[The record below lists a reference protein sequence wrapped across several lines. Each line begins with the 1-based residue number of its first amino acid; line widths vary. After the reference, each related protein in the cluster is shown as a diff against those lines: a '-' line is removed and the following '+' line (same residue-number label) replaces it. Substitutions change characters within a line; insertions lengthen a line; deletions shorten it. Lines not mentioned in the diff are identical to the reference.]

1 MDDNRRGRAAR
12 TRRGLGLIL
21 PVALVAG
28 MVSAAPALAKE
39 MDLTHAGVFAAAD
52 AQGTGQLAADLLVRD
67 LSSLGGQRR
76 SVASDMSS
84 CAATCIVIGTADMPV
99 VQTLAR
105 DGGVDLSP
113 LKGGWERY
121 VRAGVTVAGRRYL
134 MIVGSD
140 ARGAVY
146 GVTDLSRA
154 LGVSPWEW
162 WADVTPRRRDRI
174 VIDDAPVVSREP
186 SVKYRGIFL
195 NDEDWGLEPWAA
207 KTFDPAKGNIGP
219 KTYERVFE
227 LMWRLKANT
236 LWPAMHSVS
245 TPFFGDPG
253 NAPLTK
259 RYAIVIGSSH
269 AEPMLRNNLRE
280 WDERARGGFDFTKSP
295 QAILDYW
302 RERVD
307 ETKGQEAF
315 YTVGLRGLH
324 DGPMQGVTTT
334 AARRSILEDVV
345 GRQRALLA
353 DTLGKPAAQVPQLYV
368 AYHELQE
375 AYDAGLTLPGDV
387 TLMWTDDNYGYLRR
401 LSTPEEQKRPGGAG
415 VYYHLSYWGRPHDY
429 LWLGTTH
436 PALIREEMGRAWD
449 TDARR
454 IWVVNVGDIKP
465 IEYLSQYF
473 LDLAFDARLLDQS
486 PREHLRRFMAEQFG
500 EAEAGAIADVMMR
513 FYDLAWP
520 RKPEFM
526 GFGQTEWVTPNRT
539 SAYVQSDGEEA
550 QARIAAYQALAA
562 QAEAIGAHL
571 PKDRQDAFYEL
582 VLYPV
587 RGAAGLNTRI
597 LSLDLAEL
605 YARDRRASA
614 NAYVARAKAAH
625 GALVA
630 DTARY
635 NALAEGKWREMMDM
649 APRRL
654 PVFAE
659 PIWPSWQSSTE
670 KGCAAGLWGAW
681 IGDENVLTFTRGVPA
696 ARPVTLYQHQ
706 PKATAWA
713 VSDMPDGLLLTQS
726 KGELNAKGGYEQ
738 RLTLRYEGKG
748 TVGPVTLRC
757 GDQPVVVHATALTP
771 PKVDPG
777 ERVEDERRVTIPA
790 LAATFGTDWE
800 AIPDLGSR
808 HGALRSKL
816 TLPTRTV
823 AAQGTPATWRFA
835 TMTEAGAS
843 LRVVALPTHPRD
855 PAHGLRAAVR
865 LDDGEW
871 QTVDFATT
879 GRSDQWRQNVL
890 TNTAIATLPLKTF
903 PAGHHRVAIVPLDPG
918 LTLDR
923 VELVLDGARPLY
935 APLPEIAR

>member
-1 MDDNRRGRAAR
+1 MKRTGIMVMGAGLASLLGLATPARAAEFDL
-12 TRRGLGLIL
+12 TRASLL
-21 PVALVAG
+21 
-28 MVSAAPALAKE
+28 AAPDGEGATRIAAELLAR
-39 MDLTHAGVFAAAD
+39 DLTA
-52 AQGTGQLAADLLVRD
+52 
-67 LSSLGGQRR
+67 LGGRPGAI
-76 SVASDMSS
+76 VEDAAN
-84 CAATCIVIGTADMPV
+84 CAAMCVVIGTTASPI
-99 VQTLAR
+99 VQRLAAQ
-105 DGGVDLSP
+105 GGVDLSP
-113 LKGGWERY
+113 ISGGWERY
-121 VRAGVTVAGRRYL
+121 VRAGFRMAGRRYL
-134 MIVGSD
+134 LIVGSD
-140 ARGAVY
+140 ARGAAY

-162 WADVTPRRRDRI
+162 WADVTPRRRERI
-174 VIDDAPVVSREP
+174 VIDDAAFVSRAP

-207 KTFDPAKGNIGP
+207 KTFDPEKGNIGP
-219 KTYERVFE
+219 KTYQRVFE

-253 NAPLTK
+253 NAPLAK

-280 WDERARGGFDFTKSP
+280 WDEGQRGGFDFTRRP

-302 RERVD
+302 RERVG
-307 ETKGQEAF
+307 ETRGQEAI

-345 GRQRALLA
+345 GRQRGLLA
-353 DTLGKPAAQVPQLYV
+353 NTLGKPAAHLPQLYV

-401 LSTPEEQKRPGGAG
+401 LSTAEEQKRPGGAG

-449 TDARR
+449 ADARR

-465 IEYLSQYF
+465 VEYLSQYF
-473 LDLAFDARLLDQS
+473 LDLAFDTKLLDQS
-486 PREHLRRFMAEQFG
+486 PREHLRRFMAEQFD

-526 GFGQTEWVTPNRT
+526 GFGQTEWVTPNRP
-539 SAYVQSDGEEA
+539 SGYVRSDGEEA

-562 QAEAIGAHL
+562 QAEAIGTRIA
-571 PKDRQDAFYEL
+571 KDRQDAFYEL

-605 YARDRRASA
+605 YARDQRASA

-625 GALVA
+625 ARLVA

-635 NALAEGKWREMMDM
+635 NALAGGKWRGMMDM

-659 PIWPSWQSSTE
+659 PMWPNWQSSTQS
-670 KGCAAGLWGAW
+670 GCATRLWGAW
-681 IGDENVLTFTRGVPA
+681 IGDENVLTFTRGIPA

-706 PKATAWA
+706 PQATAWA
-713 VSDMPDGLLLTQS
+713 VSDMPAGLSLSQS
-726 KGELNAKGGYEQ
+726 KGELNARGGYEQ
-738 RLTLRYEGKG
+738 RLTLRYDGKG
-748 TVGPVTLRC
+748 AVGPVTLRC
-757 GDQPVVVHATALTP
+757 GDQPVVVHAAALTP
-771 PKVDPG
+771 PNVEPG
-777 ERVEDERRVTIPA
+777 TAIEDERRVTMPA
-790 LAATFGTDWE
+790 LTASYGADWE
-800 AIPDLGSR
+800 AIPDLGSQ
-808 HGALRSKL
+808 HGALRAKL
-816 TLPTRTV
+816 TLPSRGS
-823 AAQGTPATWRFA
+823 AAQGTHATWRFA
-835 TMTEAGAS
+835 TMTEAGAT
-843 LRVVALPTHPRD
+843 LHIVALPTHPRD

-865 LDDGEW
+865 LDDGDW

-890 TNTAIATLPLKTF
+890 TNTAIADIPLKSF
-903 PAGHHRVAIVPLDPG
+903 PAGAHLVAIVPLDPG
-918 LTLDR
+918 LILDR

-935 APLPEIAR
+935 APLASDSWPETAR

>member
-1 MDDNRRGRAAR
+1 MDIGGRALHHR
-12 TRRGLGLIL
+12 TCR
-21 PVALVAG
+21 
-28 MVSAAPALAKE
+28 
-39 MDLTHAGVFAAAD
+39 
-52 AQGTGQLAADLLVRD
+52 
-67 LSSLGGQRR
+67 LSSLIGAVMLTGAVAATPAHAADWDLSRAGILVVADGQGTSRVAAELLARDLVSLGGKPSGIVEDQ
-76 SVASDMSS
+76 AT
-84 CAATCIVIGTADMPV
+84 CAATCIVIGTTDSPV
-99 VQTLAR
+99 VQRLAR
-105 DGGVDLSP
+105 AGGVDLSP
-113 LKGGWERY
+113 LRGGWERY
-121 VRAGVTVAGRRYL
+121 VRAGVRVAGRRYL
-134 MIVGSD
+134 LIAGSD

-174 VIDDAPVVSREP
+174 AVSDRTFVSREP

-207 KTFDPAKGNIGP
+207 KTFDPDKGNIGP
-219 KTYERVFE
+219 KTYQRVFE

-253 NAPLTK
+253 NAPLAK

-280 WDERARGGFDFTKSP
+280 WDEGKRGGFDFTRRP

-302 RERVD
+302 RERVG

-345 GRQRALLA
+345 GRQRGLLA

-375 AYDAGLTLPGDV
+375 AYDAGLTLPDDV

-454 IWVVNVGDIKP
+454 IWMVNVGDIKP

-473 LDLAFDARLLDQS
+473 LDLAFDARLLEQS

-500 EAEAGAIADVMMR
+500 EAEAGEIADVMMR

-526 GFGQTEWVTPNRT
+526 GFGQTEWVTPNRP
-539 SAYVQSDGEEA
+539 SDYVQSDGEEA
-550 QARIAAYQALAA
+550 QARLAAYRALMDQASAI
-562 QAEAIGAHL
+562 QARM

-582 VLYPV
+582 VLYPIQ
-587 RGAAGLNTRI
+587 GATLLNWRI
-597 LSLDLAEL
+597 LSLDLGEL
-605 YARDRRASA
+605 YARDHRASA
-614 NAYVARAKAAH
+614 ETYVFAARTAYMRLAEA
-625 GALVA
+625 
-630 DTARY
+630 TAQY
-635 NALAEGKWREMMDM
+635 NAAAGGKWREMMDA

-654 PVFAE
+654 PVFDE
-659 PIWPSWQSSTE
+659 PLWPSTGWGLQS
-670 KGCAAGLWGAW
+670 GCGLGLWGSW

-696 ARPVTLYQHQ
+696 TRRVTLYTRQ
-706 PKATAWA
+706 PKFAGWA
-713 VSDMPDGLLLTQS
+713 VTKRPDGLTLS
-726 KGELNAKGGYEQ
+726 EERGRLNVDNGYEQ
-738 RLTLRYEGKG
+738 RLTLSYDGKG
-748 TVGPVTLRC
+748 EVAPVTLRC
-757 GDQPVVVHATALTP
+757 NEQVVTIHATALTP
-771 PKVDPG
+771 PKLDPG
-777 ERVEDERRVTIPA
+777 EALEDERRVTMPE
-790 LAATFGTDWE
+790 LAATFGADWE
-800 AIPDLGSR
+800 AIPDLGSQR
-808 HGALRSKL
+808 GALRSRL
-816 TLPTRTV
+816 ALPTRQS
-823 AAQGTPATWRFA
+823 AEQGTPATWRFA
-835 TMTEAGAS
+835 TMTEAGAN

-855 PAHGLRAAVR
+855 PAHGLRAAVK
-865 LDDGEW
+865 LDDGDW
-871 QTVDFATT
+871 QTVDFATI

-890 TNTAIATLPLKTF
+890 TNTAIATLPLKSF
-903 PAGHHRVAIVPLDPG
+903 AAGHHRVAIVPLDPG

-923 VELVLDGARPLY
+923 IELVLDGARPLY
-935 APLPEIAR
+935 APMPETAR

>member
-1 MDDNRRGRAAR
+1 MLAR
-12 TRRGLGLIL
+12 IMGLGASLAAMLGI
-21 PVALVAG
+21 
-28 MVSAAPALAKE
+28 AAPVQAADL
-39 MDLTHAGVFAAAD
+39 DLTHASLLAVADGEGTTRIAAEL
-52 AQGTGQLAADLLVRD
+52 LARD
-67 LSSLGGQRR
+67 LTALGGRPGPI
-76 SVASDMSS
+76 VADRANCIDM
-84 CAATCIVIGTADMPV
+84 CVVIGTIASPV
-99 VQTLAR
+99 VQRLAR
-105 DGGVDLSP
+105 EGGVDLSP
-113 LKGGWERY
+113 IAGGWERY
-121 VRAGVTVAGRRYL
+121 VRAGVRVAGRRYL
-134 MIVGSD
+134 LIAGSD
-140 ARGAVY
+140 ARGAAY

-174 VIDDAPVVSREP
+174 VVSDRTFVSRAP

-207 KTFDPAKGNIGP
+207 KTFDPEKGNIGP
-219 KTYERVFE
+219 KTYQRVFE

-253 NAPLTK
+253 NAPLAR
-259 RYAIVIGSSH
+259 RYGIVIGSSH

-280 WDERARGGFDFTKSP
+280 WDEGKRGAFDFTRRP
-295 QAILDYW
+295 EAILDYW
-302 RERVD
+302 RERVA
-307 ETKGQEAF
+307 ETRGQEAF

-334 AARRSILEDVV
+334 AARRGILEDVV
-345 GRQRALLA
+345 GRQRTLLA

-454 IWVVNVGDIKP
+454 IWMVNVGDIKP

-513 FYDLAWP
+513 FYDLTWP

-526 GFGQTEWVTPNRT
+526 GFGQTEWVTPNRP
-539 SAYVQSDGEEA
+539 SGYVQSDGEEA
-550 QARIAAYQALAA
+550 QARIAAYRALAA
-562 QAEAIGAHL
+562 QAEAIGARI

-587 RGAAGLNTRI
+587 RGAAGLNTRT

-605 YARDRRASA
+605 YARDQRASA
-614 NAYVARAKAAH
+614 NAYVALAKAAH
-625 GALVA
+625 VGLVE

-635 NALAEGKWREMMDM
+635 NAVGGGKWREMMDM

-659 PIWPSWQSSTE
+659 PMWPNWQSSTQ

-696 ARPVTLYQHQ
+696 ERPVTLYQHQ
-706 PKATAWA
+706 PQAVAWA
-713 VSDMPDGLLLTQS
+713 VSDMPAGLTLSQS
-726 KGELNAKGGYEQ
+726 KGELNARGGYEQ
-738 RLTLRYEGKG
+738 RLNLRYDGKG
-748 TVGPVTLRC
+748 AVGPVTLRC
-757 GDQPVVVHATALTP
+757 GDQPVVVHATLLTP
-771 PKVDPG
+771 PQVEPG
-777 ERVEDERRVTIPA
+777 TAIEDERRVTMPA
-790 LAATFGTDWE
+790 LTARYGADWE

-808 HGALRSKL
+808 HGALRAKL
-816 TLPTRTV
+816 TLPSRGS
-823 AAQGTPATWRFA
+823 AAQGTPAAWRFA
-835 TMTEAGAS
+835 TMTEAGAT
-843 LRVVALPTHPRD
+843 LRVVALPTHTRD

-865 LDDGEW
+865 LDDGAW
-871 QTVDFATT
+871 QTVDFATA

-890 TNTAIATLPLKTF
+890 TNTAVATLPLKTIA
-903 PAGHHRVAIVPLDPG
+903 AGHHRVAIMPLDPG

-935 APLPEIAR
+935 APLPSDSS

>member
-1 MDDNRRGRAAR
+1 MKRARITVMGAGLAAVLGMAPAAR
-12 TRRGLGLIL
+12 
-21 PVALVAG
+21 
-28 MVSAAPALAKE
+28 
-39 MDLTHAGVFAAAD
+39 
-52 AQGTGQLAADLLVRD
+52 AADLDLTRANLLAVADGEGTARIAAALLARD
-67 LSSLGGQRR
+67 LTALGGHPGAI
-76 SVASDMSS
+76 VEDAGN
-84 CAATCIVIGTADMPV
+84 CATLCVVIGTTASPV
-99 VQTLAR
+99 VQRLAR
-105 DGGVDLSP
+105 EGGVDLSP
-113 LKGGWERY
+113 ITGGWERY
-121 VRAGVTVAGRRYL
+121 VRAGASVAGRRYL
-134 MIVGSD
+134 LIVGSD
-140 ARGAVY
+140 ARGAAY

-174 VIDDAPVVSREP
+174 TIDDAPFVSLAP

-219 KTYERVFE
+219 KTYARVFE

-253 NAPLTK
+253 NAPLAR
-259 RYAIVIGSSH
+259 RYGIVIGSSH

-280 WDERARGGFDFTKSP
+280 WDEGQRGGFDFTRRP

-302 RERVD
+302 RERVG

-345 GRQRALLA
+345 GRQRGLLA

-436 PALIREEMGRAWD
+436 PALIREEMGRAWA

-500 EAEAGAIADVMMR
+500 EAEAGSIADVMMR

-526 GFGQTEWVTPNRT
+526 GFGQTEWVTPNRP
-539 SAYVQSDGEEA
+539 SGYVQSDGEEA
-550 QARIAAYQALAA
+550 QARIAAYQALVVQAA
-562 QAEAIGAHL
+562 EIAKRL
-571 PKDRQDAFYEL
+571 PEDRSDAFHEL

-587 RGAAGLNTRI
+587 RGAAWLNTRI

-605 YARDRRASA
+605 NARDQRASP
-614 NAYVARAKAAH
+614 NFYVGHAQTAQAMVE
-625 GALVA
+625 GY
-630 DTARY
+630 TARY
-635 NALAEGKWREMMDM
+635 NALAGGKWRGMMDM

-654 PVFAE
+654 PVFSE
-659 PIWPSWQSSTE
+659 PMWPSWQPSTQS
-670 KGCAAGLWGAW
+670 GCATGHWGAW

-696 ARPVTLYQHQ
+696 ERPVTLYQHQ
-706 PKATAWA
+706 PQATSWA
-713 VSDMPDGLLLTQS
+713 ISDMPAGLTLSQD
-726 KGELNAKGGYEQ
+726 KGELNERGGYEQ
-738 RLTLRYEGKG
+738 RMTLRYDGKG
-748 TVGPVTLRC
+748 AVGPVTLRC
-757 GDQPVVVHATALTP
+757 GEQPVVVHATALAP
-771 PKVDPG
+771 PKVEPG
-777 ERVEDERRVTIPA
+777 MAIEDERRVTMPA
-790 LAATFGTDWE
+790 LAARYGGDWE
-800 AIPDLGSR
+800 AIPDLGSQ
-808 HGALRSKL
+808 HGALRAKL
-816 TLPTRTV
+816 TLPTRGS

-835 TMTEAGAS
+835 TMTEAGGT

-871 QTVDFATT
+871 QTVDFATI

-890 TNTAIATLPLKTF
+890 TNTAVVSLPLKSF
-903 PAGHHRVAIVPLDPG
+903 AAGDHRVAIVPLDPG

-935 APLPEIAR
+935 APLPETAR

>member
-1 MDDNRRGRAAR
+1 MGAGLAAA
-12 TRRGLGLIL
+12 LG
-21 PVALVAG
+21 
-28 MVSAAPALAKE
+28 MAAP
-39 MDLTHAGVFAAAD
+39 V
-52 AQGTGQLAADLLVRD
+52 QAADLNLTRASLLAVADGEGTSRIAAELLARD
-67 LSSLGGQRR
+67 LTALGGRPGAIVED
-76 SVASDMSS
+76 VAR
-84 CAATCIVIGTADMPV
+84 CASICVVIGTTASPV
-99 VQTLAR
+99 VQRLAR
-105 DGGVDLSP
+105 AGGVDLSP
-113 LKGGWERY
+113 ITGGWERY
-121 VRAGVTVAGRRYL
+121 IRAGVGVAGQRYL
-134 MIVGSD
+134 LIVGSD
-140 ARGAVY
+140 ARGAAY

-162 WADVTPRRRDRI
+162 WADVTPRRRERI
-174 VIDDAPVVSREP
+174 TIDDAAFVSRAP

-195 NDEDWGLEPWAA
+195 NDEDWGLEPWAG
-207 KTFDPAKGNIGP
+207 KTFDPTKGNIGP
-219 KTYERVFE
+219 KTYARVFE

-236 LWPAMHSVS
+236 LWPAMHSIS

-253 NAPLTK
+253 NAPLAR
-259 RYAIVIGSSH
+259 RYGIVIGSSH

-280 WDERARGGFDFTKSP
+280 WDEGERGGFDFTRRP

-302 RERVD
+302 RERVG
-307 ETKGQEAF
+307 ETRGQEAF

-345 GRQRALLA
+345 GRQRTLLA
-353 DTLGKPAAQVPQLYV
+353 DTLGRPAAQVPQLYV

-473 LDLAFDARLLDQS
+473 LDLAFDARLLDEA
-486 PREHLRRFMAEQFG
+486 PREHLHRFMAEQFG

-526 GFGQTEWVTPNRT
+526 GFGQTEWVTPNRP
-539 SAYVQSDGEEA
+539 SDYVQSDGEEA
-550 QARIAAYQALAA
+550 QARIQAYQSLVA
-562 QAEAIGAHL
+562 QAEAIGARI

-605 YARDRRASA
+605 YARDQRASA

-625 GALVA
+625 AGLVA
-630 DTARY
+630 DTVRY
-635 NALAEGKWREMMDM
+635 NALDGGKWRGMMDV

-659 PIWPSWQSSTE
+659 PMWPNWQASTQ

-681 IGDENVLTFTRGVPA
+681 IGDENVLTFTRGVA
-696 ARPVTLYQHQ
+696 AERPVTLYQHQ
-706 PKATAWA
+706 PQATAWA
-713 VSDMPDGLLLTQS
+713 VSDMPAGLSLSES
-726 KGELNAKGGYEQ
+726 KGELNARGGYEQ
-738 RLTLRYEGKG
+738 RLTLRYDGKG
-748 TVGPVTLRC
+748 AVGPVTLRC
-757 GDQPVVVHATALTP
+757 GDQPVVVHATTLTP
-771 PKVDPG
+771 PKAEAG
-777 ERVEDERRVTIPA
+777 TAIEDERRVTMPA
-790 LAATFGTDWE
+790 LAARYGADWE
-800 AIPDLGSR
+800 AIPDLGSQ
-808 HGALRSKL
+808 HGALRAKL
-816 TLPTRTV
+816 TLPSRGST
-823 AAQGTPATWRFA
+823 AQGTSATWRFA
-835 TMTEAGAS
+835 TTTEAGAT
-843 LRVVALPTHPRD
+843 LRIVALPSHPRD

-865 LDDGEW
+865 LDDGTW

-890 TNTAIATLPLKTF
+890 SNTAVATLPLKTF
-903 PAGHHRVAIVPLDPG
+903 PAGAHRVAIVPLDPG
-918 LTLDR
+918 LTIDR

-935 APLPEIAR
+935 APMPEIAR

>member
-1 MDDNRRGRAAR
+1 MKRAGITVMGVGLASLLGLAAPVQAAR
-12 TRRGLGLIL
+12 FDLTRASLLAAPDGEGTTRIAAELLARDLTGLGGRPGAI
-21 PVALVAG
+21 VED
-28 MVSAAPALAKE
+28 AAN
-39 MDLTHAGVFAAAD
+39 
-52 AQGTGQLAADLLVRD
+52 
-67 LSSLGGQRR
+67 
-76 SVASDMSS
+76 
-84 CAATCIVIGTADMPV
+84 CATMCVVIGTTASPI
-99 VQTLAR
+99 VQRLAAQ
-105 DGGVDLSP
+105 GGVDLSP
-113 LKGGWERY
+113 ITGGWERY
-121 VRAGVTVAGRRYL
+121 VRAGVRVAGRRYL
-134 MIVGSD
+134 LIVGSD
-140 ARGAVY
+140 ARGAAY

-162 WADVTPRRRDRI
+162 WADVAPRRSDRI
-174 VIDDAPVVSREP
+174 AIDDAPFVSREP

-207 KTFDPAKGNIGP
+207 KTFDPEKGNIGP
-219 KTYERVFE
+219 KTYQRVFE

-245 TPFFGDPG
+245 TPFFCDPG
-253 NAPLTK
+253 NAPLAK

-280 WDERARGGFDFTKSP
+280 WDEGKRGGFDFTRRP

-302 RERVD
+302 RERVG
-307 ETKGQEAF
+307 ETRGQEAF

-334 AARRSILEDVV
+334 AARRGILEDVV
-345 GRQRALLA
+345 GRQRGLLA

-436 PALIREEMGRAWD
+436 PALIREEMGRAWA

-454 IWVVNVGDIKP
+454 IWMVNVGDIKP

-500 EAEAGAIADVMMR
+500 EADAGEIADLMMR

-526 GFGQTEWVTPNRT
+526 GFGQTEWVTPNRP

-562 QAEAIGAHL
+562 QAEAIGAHI

-582 VLYPV
+582 VHYPV

-605 YARDRRASA
+605 YARDQWASA
-614 NAYVARAKAAH
+614 NAYVAWGKAAH
-625 GALVA
+625 GGLVA

-635 NALAEGKWREMMDM
+635 NALAGGKWRAMMDM

-659 PIWPSWQSSTE
+659 PMWPNWQSSTQ
-670 KGCAAGLWGAW
+670 KGCATGQWGAW

-696 ARPVTLYQHQ
+696 ERPVTLYQHQ
-706 PKATAWA
+706 PQATAWT
-713 VSDMPDGLLLTQS
+713 VSDMPAGLSLSQD
-726 KGELNAKGGYEQ
+726 KGELNARGGYER
-738 RLTLRYEGKG
+738 RLTLRYDGKG
-748 TVGPVTLRC
+748 AVGPVTLRC
-757 GDQPVVVHATALTP
+757 GDRPVVVHATALTP
-771 PKVDPG
+771 PKAEPG
-777 ERVEDERRVTIPA
+777 TAIEDERRVIMPA
-790 LAATFGTDWE
+790 LTARHGADWE
-800 AIPDLGSR
+800 AIPDLGSQ
-808 HGALRSKL
+808 HGALRAKL
-816 TLPTRTV
+816 TLPTRGT
-823 AAQGTPATWRFA
+823 AAEGTPATWRFA
-835 TMTEAGAS
+835 TMTEAGAI
-843 LRVVALPTHPRD
+843 LHVVALPTHPRD

-865 LDDGEW
+865 LDDGAW
-871 QTVDFATT
+871 QTVDFATI

-890 TNTAIATLPLKTF
+890 TNTAVADIPLKSF
-903 PAGHHRVAIVPLDPG
+903 AAGTHRVAIVPLDPG

-935 APLPEIAR
+935 APLPSDFSPETAR

>member
-1 MDDNRRGRAAR
+1 MKRARIGVMSA
-12 TRRGLGLIL
+12 GLAWML
-21 PVALVAG
+21 G
-28 MVSAAPALAKE
+28 MTVPAK
-39 MDLTHAGVFAAAD
+39 
-52 AQGTGQLAADLLVRD
+52 AADLELTRANLLAAPDGEGTTRLAAELLSRD
-67 LSSLGGQRR
+67 LSALGGQPGAVVEDRTNCA
-76 SVASDMSS
+76 SV
-84 CAATCIVIGTADMPV
+84 CIVIGTAASPV
-99 VQTLAR
+99 VQRLAR
-105 DGGVDLSP
+105 EGGVDLSP
-113 LKGGWERY
+113 IAGGWERY
-121 VRAGVTVAGRRYL
+121 IRVGMRVAGRHYL
-134 MIVGSD
+134 LIVGSD
-140 ARGAVY
+140 ARGAAY

-162 WADVTPRRRDRI
+162 WADVTPRRRERI
-174 VIDDAPVVSREP
+174 AIDAAAFVSREP

-219 KTYERVFE
+219 KTYARVFE

-253 NAPLTK
+253 NAPLAR

-280 WDERARGGFDFTKSP
+280 WDEDKRGGFDFTRRP
-295 QAILDYW
+295 QAIVDYW
-302 RERVD
+302 RERVR
-307 ETKGQEAF
+307 ETNGQEAF
-315 YTVGLRGLH
+315 YTMGLRGLH

-334 AARRSILEDVV
+334 EARRGILEDVV

-353 DTLGKPAAQVPQLYV
+353 ETLGKPAGQVPQLYV

-375 AYDAGLTLPGDV
+375 AYDAGLTLPDDV

-436 PALIREEMGRAWD
+436 PALIREEMGRAWN

-473 LDLAFDARLLDQS
+473 LDLAFDARLLHQS

-500 EAEAGAIADVMMR
+500 EAEAGVIADVMLR

-526 GFGQTEWVTPNRT
+526 GFGQTEWVTPNRP
-539 SAYVQSDGEEA
+539 SGYVQSDGEEA
-550 QARIAAYQALAA
+550 QDRIAAYQALAT
-562 QAEAIGAHL
+562 QAEAIGARI
-571 PKDRQDAFYEL
+571 PNDRQDAFYEL

-605 YARDRRASA
+605 YARDQRASA

-625 GALVA
+625 GGLVA

-635 NALAEGKWREMMDM
+635 NALAGGKWRGMMDM

-659 PIWPSWQSSTE
+659 PMWPSWQPSMQ
-670 KGCAAGLWGAW
+670 KGCATGLSGAW

-696 ARPVTLYQHQ
+696 TRPVTLYQHQ
-706 PKATAWA
+706 PRTTAWSVHGIPA
-713 VSDMPDGLLLTQS
+713 GLSLS
-726 KGELNAKGGYEQ
+726 AAKGELNERGGYEQ
-738 RLTLRYEGKG
+738 RLTLHYDGKG
-748 TVGPVTLRC
+748 AVGPVTLRC

-771 PKVDPG
+771 PKVEPG
-777 ERVEDERRVTIPA
+777 TAIEDERRITMPA
-790 LAATFGTDWE
+790 LTARYGADWE
-800 AIPDLGSR
+800 AIADLGSQ
-808 HGALRSKL
+808 HGALRAKL
-816 TLPTRTV
+816 ALPTRGS

-835 TMTEAGAS
+835 TMTEAGAN
-843 LRVVALPTHPRD
+843 LHLVALPTHPRD
-855 PAHGLRAAVR
+855 PAQGLRAAVK
-865 LDDGEW
+865 LDDGDW
-871 QTVDFATT
+871 QTLDFATKA
-879 GRSDQWRQNVL
+879 RSDRWRQNVL
-890 TNTAIATLPLKTF
+890 TNTAVATLPLKSF
-903 PAGHHRVAIVPLDPG
+903 AAGAHQVAIVPLDPG

-935 APLPEIAR
+935 APMPETVR

>member
-1 MDDNRRGRAAR
+1 MGKTRSHRNGRRFGLASGAA
-12 TRRGLGLIL
+12 LL
-21 PVALVAG
+21 ALTLATPA
-28 MVSAAPALAKE
+28 SAAELELTRAGILAVA
-39 MDLTHAGVFAAAD
+39 DGQGTSRIAAD
-52 AQGTGQLAADLLVRD
+52 MLARD
-67 LSSLGGQRR
+67 LASLGGKPAGI
-76 SVASDMSS
+76 VEDEAG
-84 CAATCIVIGTADMPV
+84 CAATCIVIGTVDSPV
-99 VQTLAR
+99 MQRLAR
-105 DGGVDLSP
+105 AGGVDLSP
-113 LKGGWERY
+113 LRRAWERY

-134 MIVGSD
+134 LIAGSD

-174 VIDDAPVVSREP
+174 AISGRAFVSREP

-219 KTYERVFE
+219 KTYARVFE

-253 NAPLTK
+253 NAPLAK

-280 WDERARGGFDFTKSP
+280 WDEGQRGGFDFTRRP

-302 RERVD
+302 RERVG

-345 GRQRALLA
+345 GRQRGLLA
-353 DTLGKPAAQVPQLYV
+353 DTVGKPAAQVPQLYV

-500 EAEAGAIADVMMR
+500 EAEAGNIADVMMR

-526 GFGQTEWVTPNRT
+526 GFGQTEWVTPNRP

-550 QARIAAYQALAA
+550 QGRLAAYRTLMDQAS
-562 QAEAIGAHL
+562 AIGARI
-571 PKDRQDAFYEL
+571 PRDRQDAFYEL

-587 RGAAGLNTRI
+587 QGATLLNWRI

-605 YARDRRASA
+605 YARDQRASA
-614 NAYVARAKAAH
+614 AAYVFAAR
-625 GALVA
+625 
-630 DTARY
+630 TAQKSLTEATAQY
-635 NALAEGKWREMMDM
+635 NAVAGGKWREMMDA

-654 PVFAE
+654 PVFEE
-659 PIWPSWQSSTE
+659 PKWPSFGEVMKS
-670 KGCAAGLWGAW
+670 GCGISLWGSW
-681 IGDENVLTFTRGVPA
+681 IGDENVLTFTKGVPA
-696 ARPVTLYQHQ
+696 TRPVTLYTHQ
-706 PKATAWA
+706 YKFADWT
-713 VSDMPDGLLLTQS
+713 VTKRPDGLTLSRERGLL
-726 KGELNAKGGYEQ
+726 NVDNGYEQ
-738 RLTLRYEGKG
+738 RLTLSFDGKG
-748 TVGPVTLRC
+748 EVAPITLRC
-757 GDQPVVVHATALTP
+757 NDQTVTIHATALTAP
-771 PKVDPG
+771 QLDPG
-777 ERVEDERRVTIPA
+777 ETLEDERRVTMPA
-790 LAATFGTDWE
+790 LAATFGADWD
-800 AIPDLGSR
+800 AIPDLGSQR
-808 HGALRSKL
+808 GALRSKL
-816 TLPTRTV
+816 TLPSRRA

-835 TMTEAGAS
+835 TMTEAGAT

-855 PAHGLRAAVR
+855 PAHGLRAAVK

-890 TNTAIATLPLKTF
+890 TNTAVATMPLKSF
-903 PAGHHRVAIVPLDPG
+903 AAGHHRVAIVPLDPG

-935 APLPEIAR
+935 APLPETAR

>member
-1 MDDNRRGRAAR
+1 MKRAGIMVMGA
-12 TRRGLGLIL
+12 GLASLLGL
-21 PVALVAG
+21 
-28 MVSAAPALAKE
+28 AAPAPAAE
-39 MDLTHAGVFAAAD
+39 FDLTRVSL
-52 AQGTGQLAADLLVRD
+52 LAAPDGEGTTRIAAELLARD
-67 LSSLGGQRR
+67 LTALGGRPGAI
-76 SVASDMSS
+76 VEDAAN
-84 CAATCIVIGTADMPV
+84 CAAMCVVIGTTASPI
-99 VQTLAR
+99 VQRLAAQ
-105 DGGVDLSP
+105 GGVDLSP
-113 LKGGWERY
+113 ITGGWERY
-121 VRAGVTVAGRRYL
+121 VRAGFRVAGRRYL
-134 MIVGSD
+134 LIVGSD
-140 ARGAVY
+140 ARGAAY

-162 WADVTPRRRDRI
+162 WADVTPRRRNRI
-174 VIDDAPVVSREP
+174 AIDDAAFVSRAP

-207 KTFDPAKGNIGP
+207 KTFDLEKGNIGP
-219 KTYERVFE
+219 KTYQRVFE

-253 NAPLTK
+253 NAPLAK

-280 WDERARGGFDFTKSP
+280 WDEGQRGGFDFTRRP

-302 RERVD
+302 RERVG
-307 ETKGQEAF
+307 ETRGQEAI

-345 GRQRALLA
+345 GRQRGLLA
-353 DTLGKPAAQVPQLYV
+353 DTLGRPAAQVPQLYV

-449 TDARR
+449 ADARR

-465 IEYLSQYF
+465 VEYLSQYF
-473 LDLAFDARLLDQS
+473 LDLAFDTKLLDQS
-486 PREHLRRFMAEQFG
+486 PREHLRRFMAEQFD

-526 GFGQTEWVTPNRT
+526 GFGQTEWVTPNRP
-539 SAYVQSDGEEA
+539 SGYVRSDGEEA

-562 QAEAIGAHL
+562 QAEAIGTRIA
-571 PKDRQDAFYEL
+571 KDRQDAFYEL

-605 YARDRRASA
+605 YARDQRASA
-614 NAYVARAKAAH
+614 NAYVAGAKAAH
-625 GALVA
+625 AGLVA

-635 NALAEGKWREMMDM
+635 NALAGGKWRGMMDM

-659 PIWPSWQSSTE
+659 PMWPNWQSSTQS
-670 KGCAAGLWGAW
+670 GCATGLWGAW
-681 IGDENVLTFTRGVPA
+681 IGDENVLTFTRGIPA

-706 PKATAWA
+706 PQATAWA
-713 VSDMPDGLLLTQS
+713 VSDMPAGLSLSQN
-726 KGELNAKGGYEQ
+726 KGELNARGGYEQ
-738 RLTLRYEGKG
+738 RLILRYDGKG
-748 TVGPVTLRC
+748 AVGPVTLRC
-757 GDQPVVVHATALTP
+757 GDQPVVVHAAALTP
-771 PKVDPG
+771 PKVEPG
-777 ERVEDERRVTIPA
+777 TAIEDERRVTMPA
-790 LAATFGTDWE
+790 LTASYGADWE
-800 AIPDLGSR
+800 AIPDLGSQ
-808 HGALRSKL
+808 HGALRAKL
-816 TLPTRTV
+816 TLPSRGS
-823 AAQGTPATWRFA
+823 AAQGTPATWRFG
-835 TMTEAGAS
+835 TMTEAGAT
-843 LRVVALPTHPRD
+843 LHIVALPTHPRD

-865 LDDGEW
+865 LDDGDW

-890 TNTAIATLPLKTF
+890 TNTAIADIPLKSF
-903 PAGHHRVAIVPLDPG
+903 PAGAHRVAIVPLDPG
-918 LTLDR
+918 LILDR
-923 VELVLDGARPLY
+923 AELVLDGARPLY
-935 APLPEIAR
+935 APLPSDSWPETAR